1 MLTIFEWIVSATTMT
16 TITALHVETP
26 LFGSD
31 RTNSLQGWRR
41 YYKQVIRSIV
51 RACSAELAAR
61 WFAHYNVRVA
71 DYSATDEQNLLIR
84 TRKVRDMSQAAEELK
99 VELAKLPIPERAEL
113 AQFLIHSLE
122 DGWDV
127 ETEAAWDAELA
138 RRATE
143 IKKGDAKGES
153 AQIVFDTLRKKYS

>member
-1 MLTIFEWIVSATTMT
+1 
-16 TITALHVETP
+16 
-26 LFGSD
+26 
-31 RTNSLQGWRR
+31 
-41 YYKQVIRSIV
+41 
-51 RACSAELAAR
+51 
-61 WFAHYNVRVA
+61 
-71 DYSATDEQNLLIR
+71 
-84 TRKVRDMSQAAEELK
+84 K